1 MIWVFMGYFIALFRK
16 IKNKCMAMY
25 NTYVLFGGITQKS
38 TGGGALLFSS
48 YLLVRVRILM
58 VVIYLLIVQIS

>member
-1 MIWVFMGYFIALFRK
+1 MIWVFMGYLFRK

-38 TGGGALLFSS
+38 TGGALLFSS
-48 YLLVRVRILM
+48 
-58 VVIYLLIVQIS
+58 

>member
-38 TGGGALLFSS
+38 TGGGGTAVKQLA
-48 YLLVRVRILM
+48 
-58 VVIYLLIVQIS
+58 